1 MFLKIAS
8 VTGALVVLLL
18 LGMTVPT
25 TVQLTKLDV
34 GLRSS
39 LSSTSK
45 LVNIESTIIQKN
57 KSLQTLVQ
65 TAASMNHSLQVTD
78 ATIAQLQTN
87 IASINQLN
95 ADTLHINQSIGT
107 DAKSGAGNLGKIA
120 SSLQQ
125 LGGSMISLQQ
135 SLSMLDSVVHQDVS
149 NMAQMKQA
157 THNMNSKVPGV

>member
-1 MFLKIAS
+1 MFVKIAS

-78 ATIAQLQTN
+78 ATTAQLQKN

-95 ADTLHINQSIGT
+95 ADTLHINQSIGM
-107 DAKSGAGNLGKIA
+107 DAKSGAANLGKIA

-125 LGGSMISLQQ
+125 LGSSMTSLQQ
-135 SLSMLDSVVHQDVS
+135 SLSALDRVVHQDVS